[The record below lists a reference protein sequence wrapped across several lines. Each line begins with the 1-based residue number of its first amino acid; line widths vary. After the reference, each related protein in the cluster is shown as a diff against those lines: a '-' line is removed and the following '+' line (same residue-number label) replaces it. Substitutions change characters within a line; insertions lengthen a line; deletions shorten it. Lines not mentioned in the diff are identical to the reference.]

1 MDPLQPELQQGRRS
15 RTCGLGNVSR
25 PRVQPAPDHAA
36 RADELAAAA
45 ERLRTVLIEN
55 LPATRIIAKYGLP
68 DAVLYVDPPYL
79 ETTRTGRDRSRG
91 RDYSHDTAS
100 DGEHRELAEAL
111 RATRATVL
119 LSGYANPLYDELY
132 DGWHRLDVPV
142 PRPSANHADRDRHAV
157 EVIWSNRPL
166 RGMADLFT
174 DPARD
179 ETLALPTECD
189 ETARVRGVRRTG
201 RPRVNGPTPAPTARA
216 PARPGTTAPARGRP
230 AGVDSASP

>member
-1 MDPLQPELQQGRRS
+1 M
-15 RTCGLGNVSR
+15 
-25 PRVQPAPDHAA
+25 
-36 RADELAAAA
+36 
-45 ERLRTVLIEN
+45 
-55 LPATRIIAKYGLP
+55 
-68 DAVLYVDPPYL
+68 
-79 ETTRTGRDRSRG
+79 
-91 RDYSHDTAS
+91 
-100 DGEHRELAEAL
+100 
-111 RATRATVL
+111 L

-201 RPRVNGPTPAPTARA
+201 RPRVNGPAPRLLLALL
-216 PARPGTTAPARGRP
+216 PGPGLPRPQGADRRE
-230 AGVDSASP
+230 